1 MASVPDWW
9 RPLCRWQF
17 ALLLILYTYLSLT
30 SASGPHIPQ
39 YNDKLM
45 HFLGYGAAGLSITA
59 AFPGWPG
66 WQRLLVLVLYSTG
79 IEVVQHFTPSRT
91 FSLGDILAN
100 VTGALLGLVA
110 AETARRLA
118 PNLSRTLLGR

>member
-1 MASVPDWW
+1 MAGVPGWW

-17 ALLLILYTYLSLT
+17 ALLLALYTYLGLT
-30 SASGPHIPQ
+30 SSSGPHMPQ

-45 HFLGYGAAGLSITA
+45 HFLGYGAAALSITA
-59 AFPGWPG
+59 ALPGWPV
-66 WQRLLVLVLYSTG
+66 WQRLLVLLIYSTG
-79 IEVVQHFTPSRT
+79 IEVLQHFMPPRT

-100 VTGALLGLVA
+100 VAGALLGLIS

-118 PNLSRTLLGR
+118 PNLSRTLLER

>member
-1 MASVPDWW
+1 MAGVPGWW

-17 ALLLILYTYLSLT
+17 ALLLVLYTYLGLT
-30 SASGPHIPQ
+30 SSSGPHIPQ

-45 HFLGYGAAGLSITA
+45 HFLGYGAAAWSITA
-59 AFPGWPG
+59 ALPGWPV
-66 WQRLLVLVLYSTG
+66 WQRLLVLLIYSTG
-79 IEVVQHFTPSRT
+79 IEVLQHFMPPRT

-100 VTGALLGLVA
+100 VTGALLGLIS

-118 PNLSRTLLGR
+118 PNLSRTLLER

>member
-1 MASVPDWW
+1 MTEMPGWW

-17 ALLLILYTYLSLT
+17 ALLLALYTYLSLT

-45 HFLGYGAAGLSITA
+45 HFLGYGVAGISITA
-59 AFPGWPG
+59 ALPGWPV
-66 WQRLLVLVLYSTG
+66 WQRLLVLVAYSTG
-79 IEVVQHFTPSRT
+79 IEVVQHFVPSRT

-100 VTGALLGLVA
+100 VGGALLGLVA
-110 AETARRLA
+110 AESARRLA
-118 PNLSRTLLGR
+118 PNLSRVLLGS